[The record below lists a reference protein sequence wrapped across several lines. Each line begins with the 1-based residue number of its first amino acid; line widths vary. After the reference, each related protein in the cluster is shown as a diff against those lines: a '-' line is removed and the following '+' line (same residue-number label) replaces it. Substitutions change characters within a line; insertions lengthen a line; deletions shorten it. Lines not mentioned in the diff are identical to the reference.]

1 MEKIKIKALAV
12 DLDGTLLNRDES
24 ISSENLEALNM
35 LREKN
40 IEVIP
45 VTGRPYVLAK
55 KILGKH
61 NIEVNHIICSNG
73 GITYDA
79 NGNKIASYYMNKES
93 GYELLSYLEEKKF
106 PYAIFTDNKIYS
118 HGDNESLIRED
129 YSIAIKKDADVK
141 VEMLDGLVNM
151 FRRESSN
158 KVDTYSYYNNI
169 NEDILGII
177 GLSLDK
183 DKLKSGLVDLKDLKN
198 ITIGQSAFNNIEAN
212 SPDSNKGQ
220 ALKKLLESLDIKI
233 DEVMAIGD
241 NTNDLAMLNIVPHSV
256 AMGNAHDEIKK
267 VCKYV
272 TKNNDESG
280 VAYAINTFIE

>member
-1 MEKIKIKALAV
+1 MDRIKIKALAV
-12 DLDGTLLNRDES
+12 DLDGTLLGKDES
-24 ISSENLEALNM
+24 ISPENLEALNM

-45 VTGRPYVLAK
+45 VTGRPYVLAR

-61 NIEVNHIICSNG
+61 NVKVNHIICSNG

-79 NGNKIASYYMNKES
+79 DGNKTASYYMNKES
-93 GYELLSYLEEKKF
+93 GYELLSYLE
-106 PYAIFTDNKIYS
+106 
-118 HGDNESLIRED
+118 
-129 YSIAIKKDADVK
+129 
-141 VEMLDGLVNM
+141 
-151 FRRESSN
+151 
-158 KVDTYSYYNNI
+158 
-169 NEDILGII
+169 
-177 GLSLDK
+177 
-183 DKLKSGLVDLKDLKN
+183 DLKN

-220 ALKKLLESLDIKI
+220 ALKKLLEILDIKI

-267 VCKYV
+267 VCKFV

-280 VAYAINTFIE
+280 VAHAINSFINTD